1 MIGRSARQGAEL
13 VNRMLSF
20 SRRQQL
26 RPASVALAELSDT
39 MTGLVAPVLGGLVKF
54 EWRIADEVWPV
65 HVDVGQLELA
75 MMNLVFNARDAM
87 SSGGTITVVAENRST
102 TPASDDLAPG
112 DYVMLAVKDTGCG
125 IEPDLL
131 SKVVEPFFTTKAVG
145 KGTGLGLSTVYG
157 FARQSGGTL
166 RIDSVVGQGTTME
179 LWLPRSTEAPK
190 RKAETRGRPELPK
203 LDGAFSVLLVD
214 DSANL
219 LELTAQNLVERGF
232 SVTTAAGGAEA
243 LQLMEKDPRRFDV
256 IVTDFAMPLVSGLDV
271 VRFARRLRADWPA
284 VIITGYADSGVI
296 KDRPVDVP
304 VLVKPFSDADL
315 ADQIIAARR
324 SPG

>member
-1 MIGRSARQGAEL
+1 
-13 VNRMLSF
+13 
-20 SRRQQL
+20 
-26 RPASVALAELSDT
+26 VALAELSDT

-112 DYVMLAVKDTGCG
+112 DYVMLAVTDTGCG

-190 RKAETRGRPELPK
+190 RQAETSGRPELPK

-219 LELTAQNLVERGF
+219 LELTAQNLAERGF

-324 SPG
+324 SPA